1 MTLAGEA
8 EALDIASQVL
18 RLLGLKL
25 SPRRLLQEVS
35 KWKNGFSEEALEH
48 PGACQEYCRRLS
60 ERKLLDFDDLL
71 LEVLREY
78 ERDPDAFPSKP
89 FRQILVDE
97 FQDCNAVQFKL
108 LRYWSKKNGR
118 LFVIG
123 DPDQSVYG
131 FRGSDPA
138 CFKRLQEE
146 YPELQAVRL
155 KTNYR
160 SSPEILSCALPVIS
174 HNPGG
179 KRELEAFRPPQGA
192 VRFLPCENGLSQG
205 IAIAKEINAMV
216 GGIDML
222 DAQSCVSSQRETSRD
237 FSEIAILYRTHH
249 EAELL
254 EKMSPKG
261 EHPLCGS
268 RA

>member
-1 MTLAGEA
+1 M
-8 EALDIASQVL
+8 
-18 RLLGLKL
+18 
-25 SPRRLLQEVS
+25 
-35 KWKNGFSEEALEH
+35 EH

-123 DPDQSVYG
+123 DPDQSIYG

-138 CFKRLQEE
+138 CFSRFIEDEPGAEVISLHK
-146 YPELQAVRL
+146 
-155 KTNYR
+155 NYR
-160 SSPEILSCALPVIS
+160 SSGTITELSLI
-174 HNPGG
+174 H
-179 KRELEAFRPPQGA
+179 
-192 VRFLPCENGLSQG
+192 
-205 IAIAKEINAMV
+205 I
-216 GGIDML
+216 
-222 DAQSCVSSQRETSRD
+222 
-237 FSEIAILYRTHH
+237 
-249 EAELL
+249 
-254 EKMSPKG
+254 
-261 EHPLCGS
+261 
-268 RA
+268 